1 MAGEMPRAASGL
13 HLELTVPCD
22 ERFSELLNA
31 VSRKMATYVGYADAD
46 AELVA
51 ATVMQATGGLL
62 SRNPPGGY
70 TSLDLTFA
78 ARGRDMEILLRY
90 RRRHRSGQSAPSDI
104 RERLCGCGEGGAP
117 VDAMRRVMAGVECG
131 CEDGVEFCRL
141 TKRLPDAPA

>member
-1 MAGEMPRAASGL
+1 MPQGSGDL

-22 ERFSELLNA
+22 ERFSALLNA
-31 VSRKMATYVGYADAD
+31 VSRRMAAYVGYADAD
-46 AELVA
+46 AEAVA

-62 SRNPPGGY
+62 GRNPPAGY

-90 RRRHRSGQSAPSDI
+90 RRRRRSGQSAPSDI

>member
-1 MAGEMPRAASGL
+1 MAGEMPQGSGDL

-22 ERFSELLNA
+22 VRFSALLRD
-31 VSRKMATYVGYADAD
+31 VSRRMAAYVGYADAD
-46 AELVA
+46 TEAVA
-51 ATVMQATGGLL
+51 ATVMQATAGLL
-62 SRNPPGGY
+62 ERNPPTEY

-90 RRRHRSGQSAPSDI
+90 RRRRRSGRSAPSEI

-131 CEDGVEFCRL
+131 CEEGVEFCRL
-141 TKRLPDAPA
+141 TKRLPDAPD

>member
-1 MAGEMPRAASGL
+1 MKPPL
-13 HLELTVPCD
+13 QLELSVPCD
-22 ERFSELLNA
+22 ERFGELLQA
-31 VSRKMATYVGYADAD
+31 VSRRMAVYIGYADAD
-46 AELVA
+46 ADAVA
-51 ATVMQATGGLL
+51 ETVMQATGGLL
-62 SRNPPGGY
+62 TRNPPGGY
-70 TSLDLTFA
+70 TSLDLTLA

-90 RRRHRSGQSAPSDI
+90 RRRHRRGQSAPSDI